1 MHTSTAAGRTATG
14 TVSVVVGIVLVAF
27 NLRAGIAAVSPLLP
41 DIRDDLGISRGAAGL
56 LTTLPVLCFGALST
70 AAAGLGRRIGSD
82 RAVVLGMLVLAVASG
97 VRLLPSAAW
106 FFAGTVVLGAAITI
120 GNVLTPTLVKEH
132 VPGRHVGSV
141 TGLYTGALI
150 GGAAVASAISA
161 PLASTGLGWRG
172 ALLVWAVPPV
182 VAAVAWIWVRR
193 GAPAGHSGPTSG
205 DTPSHKSPMNGWMTW
220 ALALFMGTQSLAYF
234 AVLAWLPA
242 LLRDHGVGAGRAG
255 LALSLFN
262 LFGIATALVI
272 PALAARSAD
281 QRALALSVCG
291 CWAVAVVGLLLEPT
305 AYLVWSVLAGLA
317 QGAAISLAFA
327 LIVLR
332 ARTADVARRLSGRV
346 QSTGYLIGAAGP
358 IVLGALRDGTRS
370 WNASLAALLVAVALM
385 AVGAW
390 GAGRNQVVG

>member
-132 VPGRHVGSV
+132 IPGRHVGSV

-150 GGAAVASAISA
+150 GGAAVAAAISA

-172 ALLVWAVPPV
+172 ALLVWAVPAGGRGRRLDLGTTRGSGWSLGTDEWRHAESQEPDERV
-182 VAAVAWIWVRR
+182 DDLGAGVVHGDAVTGVLRRAGVAA
-193 GAPAGHSGPTSG
+193 
-205 DTPSHKSPMNGWMTW
+205 
-220 ALALFMGTQSLAYF
+220 
-234 AVLAWLPA
+234 
-242 LLRDHGVGAGRAG
+242 GV
-255 LALSLFN
+255 
-262 LFGIATALVI
+262 
-272 PALAARSAD
+272 
-281 QRALALSVCG
+281 
-291 CWAVAVVGLLLEPT
+291 
-305 AYLVWSVLAGLA
+305 
-317 QGAAISLAFA
+317 
-327 LIVLR
+327 
-332 ARTADVARRLSGRV
+332 
-346 QSTGYLIGAAGP
+346 AAGP
-358 IVLGALRDGTRS
+358 RRGRQSGRSGAVCCSTCSGSRRR
-370 WNASLAALLVAVALM
+370 W
-385 AVGAW
+385 
-390 GAGRNQVVG
+390 